1 MTSYTSSIESQAQM
15 PIVLKLPIF
24 ASPNLEISTHKV
36 KSDSFRKRGI
46 IYPLPFKTL
55 TQDPKVEFH

>member
-1 MTSYTSSIESQAQM
+1 M

-46 IYPLPFKTL
+46 IPYPILNTL
-55 TQDPKVEFH
+55 TQDPKWIPLNQVNSL